1 MLAFKWAV
9 LGLYMAKALSVS
21 KALRLLFCAC
31 WLLQSAA
38 PVVAFDRVLG
48 HGGPVKDV
56 ALAPQGDLLA
66 SVSFDYS
73 VVLWDSTDFGEKYR
87 LLGHNAPVVT
97 AAFSPD
103 GRFLAT
109 GGDDFLALIWDMTA
123 IRNGADPA
131 PIARFAH
138 QGKIANLS
146 ISADSSMLATA
157 SWDGGLRIWSL
168 DTMTPITELRGH
180 IGPVQAAQFIEN
192 GSQIISAGR
201 DGHIRLWNLSEER
214 YVRSLVKNGW
224 GINALHV
231 DENLRF
237 IAFGGAQGA
246 MKILSLDDRDIAV
259 TLADGRDP
267 VLAINYHPETQK
279 LAFGTASGRVVI
291 ADMVHSAVINDFRA
305 TNGPV
310 WGLAFLSHA
319 ASLVVAGLDDY
330 FTTIPMETINLG
342 GDPLGILGT
351 KERRFHPDTSTMS
364 NGARQFAK
372 KCSVCH
378 SLDADYKRRAGPSLY
393 GVFGRTAGTAPG
405 YLYSD
410 ALKRSQLIWDEKS
423 IAELFRA
430 GPDIVTP
437 GSKMPVQRIKRA
449 EDRRDLVLFLQS
461 ATRP

>member
-1 MLAFKWAV
+1 
-9 LGLYMAKALSVS
+9 MATKLNVP
-21 KALRLLFCAC
+21 KVLRLLLSVLC
-31 WLLQSAA
+31 LLQSAA
-38 PVVAFDRVLG
+38 PAGAFERILG

-56 ALAPQGDLLA
+56 ALSPQGDLLA

-73 VVLWDSTDFGEKYR
+73 VVLWDTADFHEKYR

-97 AAFSPD
+97 AAFSLD

-109 GGDDFLALIWDMTA
+109 GGDDFLALIWDMNA
-123 IRNGADPA
+123 IRSGADPT

-138 QGKIANLS
+138 HGKIAHLT
-146 ISADSSMLATA
+146 ISPDSSKLATA

-168 DTMTPITELRGH
+168 ETMRPMAELRGH
-180 IGPVQAAQFIEN
+180 IGPVQAAQFIKN
-192 GSQIISAGR
+192 GAQIVSAGR
-201 DGHIRLWNLSEER
+201 DGHIRLWNLPEGR

-224 GINALHV
+224 GINAMHI
-231 DENLRF
+231 DEDLRF

-246 MKILSLDDRDIAV
+246 MKIISLDDHDIAV
-259 TLADGRDP
+259 TLAEGREP
-267 VLAINYHPETQK
+267 VLAIKYHRATQK
-279 LAFGTASGRVVI
+279 LVFGTASGRVVI
-291 ADMVHSAVINDFRA
+291 ADMVRSTVINDFRA

-330 FTTIPMETINLG
+330 FIAIPLDTISP
-342 GDPLGILGT
+342 GDNPLGMSDT
-351 KERRFHPDTSTMS
+351 KQRRFHPNTKTMG

-378 SLDADYKRRAGPSLY
+378 SLDPDYKRRAGPSLY
-393 GVFGRTAGTAPG
+393 NIFGRTAGTAQG

-410 ALKRSQLIWDEKS
+410 ALKHSQLIWDEHS

-449 EDRRDLVLFLQS
+449 EDRRDLVVFLKS
-461 ATRP
+461 ATRR